1 MRKYDCIFFDRD
13 GTINHDPGY
22 ISKLKDF
29 IFFEFTI
36 SALKLLVSITNK
48 FIIITNQSGVS
59 RGLIKEN
66 DLLRINDFIM
76 NELKKNKLPLLK
88 IYYCTDHPDR
98 ATNRRKPGSGMFL
111 DAARDYNID
120 LSNCL
125 MIGDSIS
132 DIQPANNLG
141 MDSMLVLTGNGERDK
156 NKFVNDNKPTYVAQ
170 NIMTGAR
177 LLTQ

>member
-88 IYYCTDHPDR
+88 IYYCTDHPDH
-98 ATNRRKPGSGMFL
+98 ATDRRKPGSGMFL
-111 DAARDYNID
+111 VCKYLTTFFSLIISLFFLNFLKAFKS
-120 LSNCL
+120 SNL
-125 MIGDSIS
+125 D
-132 DIQPANNLG
+132 P
-141 MDSMLVLTGNGERDK
+141 
-156 NKFVNDNKPTYVAQ
+156 
-170 NIMTGAR
+170 
-177 LLTQ
+177 